1 MELFSRTV
9 AALLLIILS
18 PFFLLIGA
26 GSLLFQGFPVL
37 FKQERVGFKYNLFK
51 LYKFRTMKNNR
62 DEKFITETG
71 DGRITGWGKLLR
83 KLKFDE
89 LPQLWNII
97 KGDMR
102 FIGPRPEVFHYV
114 NKKDFSF
121 LNSVKPGLTDFSSIL
136 LRNEEQIIVHLGGVE
151 NYPELL
157 KIKVRL
163 GQLYA
168 NQKGFK
174 LDLMLVFFTLLAI
187 VIPSAAQKLIIK
199 IFIIPNDLY
208 ISHQIKKLNLL

>member
-51 LYKFRTMKNNR
+51 LYKFRTMINNR

-121 LNSVKPGLTDFSSIL
+121 LNSVKPGLADFSSIL
-136 LRNEEQIIVHLGGVE
+136 LRNEEKILHNLGGADH
-151 NYPELL
+151 YPDLL
-157 KIKVRL
+157 RIKVQL
-163 GQLYA
+163 GRLYA
-168 NQKGFK
+168 DRKGFK
-174 LDLMLVFFTLLAI
+174 LDLILVFFTLLAI
-187 VIPSAAQKLIIK
+187 VIPSVAQKLIIK